1 MGIRTQHFH
10 IITLKTPKNPI
21 LGTYNGKPVGNTYS
35 HNCMMHRDTMLKFGA
50 LFDLAKDLE
59 HTQKFQR
66 TGYGRAV
73 VAPTLNF
80 RTPSLSQK
88 LVELGG

>member
-1 MGIRTQHFH
+1 
-10 IITLKTPKNPI
+10 
-21 LGTYNGKPVGNTYS
+21 
-35 HNCMMHRDTMLKFGA
+35 MLKFGA